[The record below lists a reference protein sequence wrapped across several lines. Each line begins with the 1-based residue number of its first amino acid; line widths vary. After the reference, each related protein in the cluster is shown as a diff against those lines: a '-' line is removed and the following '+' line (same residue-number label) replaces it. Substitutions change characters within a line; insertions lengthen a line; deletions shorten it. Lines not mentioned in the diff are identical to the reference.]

1 VRGGVWAVVPAKG
14 FDRGKSRLA
23 PALSD
28 AARAAFARRLF
39 DHVLGAAT
47 ASRALA
53 GVLVTTDAA
62 DVAAAAA
69 AHGAAVRLDGA
80 ELAGGASDGD
90 TRPRLARVVD
100 AGLADVAARGAEAA
114 LVLMADLPQ
123 LEAGDVAAL
132 VAALDEAPVVL
143 VRASDG
149 THTNAL
155 GLRPPTAIASAFGRD
170 DSFAAHAAAARA
182 AGLDVRVVESARVA
196 FDVDGPEDHARW
208 LARA

>member
-39 DHVLGAAT
+39 DHVLTAAM

-53 GVLVTTDAA
+53 GVLVTTDSA

-80 ELAGGASDGD
+80 ELTSSDGD

-114 LVLMADLPQ
+114 LVLMADLPR
-123 LEAGDVAAL
+123 LEATDVAAL
-132 VAALDEAPVVL
+132 VAALDQAPVVL

-155 GLRPPTAIASAFGRD
+155 GLRPPTALASSFGRD
-170 DSFAAHAAAARA
+170 DSFAAHAAAADA
-182 AGLDVRVVESARVA
+182 AGLSVRIVESARVA
-196 FDVDGPEDHARW
+196 FDVDGPEDHAQL
-208 LARA
+208 LARP